1 MPLMRARATPRMG
14 KRDSARRWPELPD
27 LVRSESGCGVG
38 RRARSH
44 AVVGFGCAV
53 LSALG
58 TNLAF
63 LYKHRGAVA
72 APDVD
77 MRRPLR
83 SAIDLFRSKW
93 WTIGWLVAV
102 AAFLAHVAPLTLLPL
117 SLAQAVLS
125 GGFVLLAMLAERF
138 FGFQLGRR
146 QWVGI
151 VLVAVSLALLGLTG
165 QSSGGDHSDHSTSA
179 MIIFEGVAIALGFC

>member
-1 MPLMRARATPRMG
+1 MTSVSL
-14 KRDSARRWPELPD
+14 S
-27 LVRSESGCGVG
+27 VGVG
-38 RRARSH
+38 L
-44 AVVGFGCAV
+44 GCAL

-77 MRRPLR
+77 MREPWR

-93 WTIGWLVAV
+93 WTIGWLVAA
-102 AAFLAHVAPLTLLPL
+102 AAFLAHVAALALLPL

-125 GGFVLLAMLAERF
+125 GGLVLLAVLAE
-138 FGFQLGRR
+138 
-146 QWVGI
+146 
-151 VLVAVSLALLGLTG
+151 
-165 QSSGGDHSDHSTSA
+165 
-179 MIIFEGVAIALGFC
+179 